1 MLEKIQTLDFK
12 VKVLVYT
19 EAQYKGGGKQKQ
31 KKQNKRKQY
40 II

>member
-19 EAQYKGGGKQKQ
+19 EAQYKGGG
-31 KKQNKRKQY
+31 NKNRKNKTKENST
-40 II
+40 